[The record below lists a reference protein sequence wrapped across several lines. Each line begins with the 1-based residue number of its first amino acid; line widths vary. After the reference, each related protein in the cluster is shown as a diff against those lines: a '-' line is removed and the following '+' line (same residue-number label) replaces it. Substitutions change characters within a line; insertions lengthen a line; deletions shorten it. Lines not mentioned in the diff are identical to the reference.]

1 MYLPE
6 QLLLEYEAGR
16 VCLFVGAGISRGC
29 GLPDWATLAA
39 EVVDRI
45 PERRIPLGEES
56 AAWAAK
62 RPIKYINPDGL
73 SAQAKQHLKEAGALF
88 SMRHLRGMSSI
99 DLESL
104 VTSVLY
110 DRTIQVSGSAAAA
123 IARLRNLKRV
133 CSFNYDDVLLS
144 AFDSEGL
151 TYVSVLDGQEIPT
164 DPDRTAIVFLHG
176 FLPNPR
182 RRELH
187 RTVRIVL
194 SEDDYHDLYA
204 DENAWPNRTL
214 MALVRGFTGLF
225 VGCSLQDPNLRRLL
239 HVAAKLPKRQ
249 SHYALLRDPGFL
261 ADGKWYQR
269 GDAAFQSVQSG
280 ILRGLGVRPVWFG
293 EFDQLPQILLEL
305 ESSA

>member
-6 QLLLEYEAGR
+6 ELLLEYEAGR
-16 VCLFVGAGISRGC
+16 VCLFVGAGISRAC
-29 GLPDWATLAA
+29 GLPDWATPAA

-45 PERRIPLGEES
+45 PERRVPLGGF
-56 AAWAAK
+56 AAASSAK
-62 RPIKYINPDGL
+62 RPIEYINPDGL
-73 SAQAKQHLKEAGALF
+73 SAQAKKHLREAGALF
-88 SMRHLRGMSSI
+88 STRHLRGMSSI

-104 VTSVLY
+104 VVSVLY

-123 IARLRNLKRV
+123 IATLRNLKRV

-144 AFDSEGL
+144 AFDDEG
-151 TYVSVLDGQEIPT
+151 TKYVSVVEGQKIPA
-164 DPDRTAIVFLHG
+164 DPDRAAIVFLHG
-176 FLPNPR
+176 FLPNPTRTGLR
-182 RRELH
+182 R
-187 RTVRIVL
+187 TARIVL

-204 DENAWPNRTL
+204 NESAWPNRTL
-214 MALVRGFTGLF
+214 MALVRDFTGLF

-249 SHYALLRDPGFL
+249 RHYALLRDPGFL

-293 EFDQLPQILLEL
+293 EFDQLPQILREL